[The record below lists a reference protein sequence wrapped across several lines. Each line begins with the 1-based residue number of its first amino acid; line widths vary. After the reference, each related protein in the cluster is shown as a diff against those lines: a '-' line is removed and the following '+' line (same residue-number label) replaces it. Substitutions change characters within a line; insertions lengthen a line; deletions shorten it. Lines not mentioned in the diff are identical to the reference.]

1 MLVSLLSMVLYSVV
15 QVGRLLCMPF
25 TTQWPTNRLLS
36 TAARLVE
43 HAWNERLATLG
54 VTHAGVMALDVLKTA
69 GSMTQAQLAH
79 RVRVQAQTM
88 GKTLH
93 RLELHGHV
101 NRSKNVH
108 DRRSHLV
115 SITPEGLRILEAA
128 TQLED
133 ELVDHGLLT
142 DENLRRTLADII
154 TTLGGARWKLRVQP
168 DGTVTDAVT
177 TATTVREALQAAGL
191 VLAEGDVVSVPLDA
205 PAVDGLMVLVTRAQ
219 HSTVTDGAILPFTE
233 ISIHAVCLVS
243 RSSETSLIAG

>member
-1 MLVSLLSMVLYSVV
+1 MVLYSVFG
-15 QVGRLLCMPF
+15 VGRLLFMPF

-54 VTHAGVMALDVLKTA
+54 VTHAGVMALDVLQTA

-101 NRSKNVH
+101 TRSKNVR

-115 SITPEGLRILEAA
+115 SITPEGERILVAA
-128 TQLED
+128 TKLED
-133 ELVDHGLLT
+133 DLVGDGLLT
-142 DENLRRTLADII
+142 DESLRRTLADII
-154 TTLGGARWKLRVQP
+154 TTLGGARWKLRVEP
-168 DGTVTDAVT
+168 DGTVTDAGSVDATPVEIVEEPAEEERESVAQGDT
-177 TATTVREALQAAGL
+177 T
-191 VLAEGDVVSVPLDA
+191 P
-205 PAVDGLMVLVTRAQ
+205 
-219 HSTVTDGAILPFTE
+219 
-233 ISIHAVCLVS
+233 
-243 RSSETSLIAG
+243 

>member
-1 MLVSLLSMVLYSVV
+1 
-15 QVGRLLCMPF
+15 MPF

-54 VTHAGVMALDVLKTA
+54 VTHAGVMALDVLQTA

-101 NRSKNVH
+101 TRSKNVR

-115 SITPEGLRILEAA
+115 SITPEGQRILEAA

-133 ELVDHGLLT
+133 DLVGDGLLT
-142 DENLRRTLADII
+142 DESLRRTLADII
-154 TTLGGARWKLRVQP
+154 TTLGGARWKLRVEP
-168 DGTVTDAVT
+168 DGTVTDAGSAGAPPAAQEIEVDDAVERETVAQGDT
-177 TATTVREALQAAGL
+177 T
-191 VLAEGDVVSVPLDA
+191 P
-205 PAVDGLMVLVTRAQ
+205 
-219 HSTVTDGAILPFTE
+219 
-233 ISIHAVCLVS
+233 
-243 RSSETSLIAG
+243 